1 MNNQF
6 KENDHKYALIEPVCI
21 ENRKRSTCVDANQFL
36 MKTVT
41 SVTLV
46 GALVFTGVCLGTA
59 RKMRIGANL
68 IS

>member
-1 MNNQF
+1 MNNQL
-6 KENDHKYALIEPVCI
+6 KENDHKYALIEHVYI
-21 ENRKRSTCVDANQFL
+21 ENWKRSTGVDANQFL

-59 RKMRIGANL
+59 RKMRIGSNL